1 MGERAEFGPS
11 LRGARM
17 RRGISIAQLTAKT
30 KVGADL
36 WEALERNDL
45 SRWPSGLYAR
55 AYVRTYAIE
64 VGLDPEATVDE
75 FCRCFP
81 AGDRRAG
88 RRVREQA
95 ELLGHE
101 LRWEDDLSQVEA
113 DRRAAPADT
122 HSAPFVFRKG
132 GRLIAAA
139 SDGIAVLVISTAVAA
154 LFHTRWTTAAFG
166 CALAYHAGSLLV
178 IGCTPAAWAVDTYL
192 ASRHPADR
200 PAAAPKI
207 LRLVRGSERA
217 KA

>member
-1 MGERAEFGPS
+1 MGEQQEFGPS

-17 RRGISIAQLTAKT
+17 RRGISIAQLSKKT
-30 KVGADL
+30 KVVADL
-36 WEALERNDL
+36 WEGLERNDL

-64 VGLDPEATVDE
+64 VGLDPETTVDE

-88 RRVREQA
+88 RMVRDQA
-95 ELLGHE
+95 ALLGHDSTY
-101 LRWEDDLSQVEA
+101 EDDLAHVDV

-122 HSAPFVFRKG
+122 NPAPAVFRKG
-132 GRLIAAA
+132 GRFVAAA

-154 LFHTRWTTAAFG
+154 LAGTRWATAAVA
-166 CALAYHAGSLLV
+166 CAFTYHAGSLLV
-178 IGCTPAAWAVDTYL
+178 LGCTPAAWAVQTYL
-192 ASRHPADR
+192 ASRHPGDR
-200 PAAAPKI
+200 AAGAPTL